1 MSILDRAI
9 ARQYLSNIAA
19 LLFIVSVLIVSIDL
33 SLNLDRFT
41 SAARGVHQAQPGLDM
56 VWSVAR
62 VVADLWWPRLVQLYT
77 FLVGI
82 VLVGAMG
89 FTISQMS
96 RHRELV
102 AILASGQSLWTVAR
116 PILVVAGAFLGLQV
130 ACQELVLPRIAPL
143 LTRDQ
148 GDAGRRALG
157 ISRVALASD
166 AQGRL
171 WYALEFDA
179 DANTLRGV
187 HVIERDESGVAVQ
200 AYTAPSARW
209 DSGAWVLPVGTRIED
224 RARGTSRNTSD
235 DLKPAELVLRTD
247 LDPTALLIQRF
258 EGLSQNLSWGQLGT
272 MLAQKQRLRPDLRD
286 RLVRIRL
293 GRVASI
299 AGAVLSILI
308 VMPSYLSRVPRNMA
322 VQSLKCAPVAIVA
335 LIASALGSHLA
346 IPGIPPHVSV
356 FLPTMLMLPA
366 AIVRVSNVQT

>member
-9 ARQYLSNIAA
+9 ARQYLANIAS
-19 LLFIVSVLIVSIDL
+19 LLVIVSVLIVSIDV

-41 SAARGVHQAQPGLDM
+41 GAARSVHGSEPGPGM
-56 VWSVAR
+56 VWSVVL

-77 FLVGI
+77 FLVGV

-116 PILVVAGAFLGLQV
+116 PILLVAAFFLGAQA

-157 ISRVALASD
+157 TSRVALAPDS
-166 AQGRL
+166 QGRL
-171 WYALEFDA
+171 WYAREFDA
-179 DANTLRGV
+179 DAGVLRAV
-187 HVIERDESGVAVQ
+187 HVIERDESGVASR
-200 AYTAPSARW
+200 AYSAPSARW
-209 DSGAWVLPVGTRIED
+209 DSGAWVLPVGTIIED
-224 RARGTSRNTSD
+224 RSTGTRRDTAS
-235 DLKPAELVLRTD
+235 DLKPAEFPLRTD
-247 LDPTALLIQRF
+247 LDPTALLIRRF
-258 EGLSQNLSWGQLGT
+258 EGLSQNLSSGQIGD
-272 MLAQKQRLRPDLRD
+272 MLAQKHRLRPELRD

-299 AGAVLSILI
+299 AGAVLSVLI

-366 AIVRVSNVQT
+366 AIVRVSNLET